1 MLAGGTGITPMY
13 QVAVALLKDP
23 KDRTKLSLVYGS
35 LTEDDILLR
44 AELDALAEKYP
55 DRFRVYHV
63 LNTPPTGKTWH
74 GGSGFITRDVIE
86 QKLPKPG
93 PGVAVLRCGP
103 PAMNDAM
110 GAHLAAIGHEE
121 QALFTF

>member
-13 QVAVALLKDP
+13 QVAQHLLKDP
-23 KDRTKLSLVYGS
+23 RDKTKLSLVYGS

-44 AELDALAEKYP
+44 AELDALVEKHP

-63 LNTPPTGKTWH
+63 LNTPPSKDWK
-74 GGSGFITRDVIE
+74 GGSGFITREVIE
-86 QKLPKPG
+86 QQLPKPAG
-93 PGVAVLRCGP
+93 AAVAVLRCGP

-110 GAHLAAIGHEE
+110 GAHLSAIGYEE

>member
-1 MLAGGTGITPMY
+1 M
-13 QVAVALLKDP
+13 LKDP
-23 KDRTKLSLVYGS
+23 RDRTRLSLVYGS

-44 AELDALAEKYP
+44 AELDALAARHP
-55 DRFRVYHV
+55 DRFSVYHV
-63 LNTPPTGKTWH
+63 LNTPPANKGWA
-74 GGSGFITRDVIE
+74 GGSGFITREVIE
-86 QKLPKPG
+86 ARLPAPG

-110 GAHLAAIGHEE
+110 GAHLAAIGHDE